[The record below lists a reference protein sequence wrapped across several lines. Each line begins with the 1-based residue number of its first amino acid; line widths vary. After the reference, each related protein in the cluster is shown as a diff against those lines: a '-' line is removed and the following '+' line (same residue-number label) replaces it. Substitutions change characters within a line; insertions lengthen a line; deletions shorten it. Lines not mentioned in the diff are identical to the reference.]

1 MCVTLNWQGKYKL
14 IQYIIYLKCLPWWHL
29 FHDMV
34 KERNKQ
40 GPTVIFFRESWGVF
54 SLCRCLEAV
63 LETLGSVPRS
73 EPRSIAFGYHALN
86 TVSALFL
93 ICLNSFSVSAIML
106 YALTMSL
113 DFFWSLMLTGLMT
126 VRVFMP
132 IINEMRNWNEQHVW

>member
-1 MCVTLNWQGKYKL
+1 
-14 IQYIIYLKCLPWWHL
+14 
-29 FHDMV
+29 MV

-63 LETLGSVPRS
+63 LEMLGLVPRS
-73 EPRSIAFGYHALN
+73 EPRSIALAYHALN
-86 TVSALFL
+86 MVSALFL

-113 DFFWSLMLTGLMT
+113 DFF
-126 VRVFMP
+126 
-132 IINEMRNWNEQHVW
+132 